1 MKQYT
6 ILTADGFRVAV
17 TEGGS
22 GIPLVFLHGL
32 SVSAAAYTEML
43 ELLAGNGFHVFAFD
57 CPDHGGSDS
66 LPWGHTVKDMAYVLH
81 QALDAAAVHVDAVL
95 VGHSMG
101 GWIAAELAAMHPYL
115 YSNVILL
122 DAAVG
127 REFHESVRLRSGA
140 QFLAGAVR
148 DVYGDVRKA
157 GSIRKLGERLS
168 LISRLTSS
176 VSGPGI
182 LRAINAVMHS
192 DSTETL
198 RALKGR
204 VRTVVIHGAKDGI
217 VPMRA
222 GWSAAQLSG
231 ASAMYTLVNGFHS
244 WMISDPALALWAVR
258 NALGIGG
265 TPPSLEPTSSDDGDL
280 TPNSEGD
287 DAA

>member
-1 MKQYT
+1 MKHYT

-22 GIPLVFLHGL
+22 GIPLIFLHGL

-66 LPWGHTVKDMAYVLH
+66 LPWGHTVKDMADVIWK
-81 QALDAAAVHVDAVL
+81 ALISIEQFQLNYPVV

-101 GWIAAELAAMHPYL
+101 GWIAAELAAAHPEWMYTL
-115 YSNVILL
+115 ILL

-198 RALKGR
+198 RSLMDND
-204 VRTVVIHGAKDGI
+204 VNTVIVHGHQDGI
-217 VPMRA
+217 VPWKS
-222 GWSAAQLSG
+222 GLSAAHAAG
-231 ASAMYTLVNGFHS
+231 ASFKLLGGRYHS
-244 WMISDPALALWAVR
+244 WMISDPELALRVI
-258 NALGIGG
+258 NEAL
-265 TPPSLEPTSSDDGDL
+265 DL
-280 TPNSEGD
+280 TDNNDDDEGD
-287 DAA
+287 AA